1 MRGRPVSEY
10 TPDLSSLP
18 LFADPPP
25 VADQP
30 PARHATPAHRYV
42 HRERHV
48 GAPHMAPRTPR
59 QADVRIDWGL
69 VRAFRQQAADQLA
82 AALREREG
90 LDEAARHE
98 LGRGI
103 VLNLLSEHAD
113 EEMAA
118 GSETFSTDEQQEFA
132 GAIFDSLFG
141 LGRLQPLVDHPDIE
155 NIEISGCD
163 NVHLVYSDGRIESGP
178 PVADSDEELIE
189 FLAFLASR
197 SGGSERPFSPAN
209 PRLHLRLAGGSRL
222 AATAWITPRPS
233 AVIRRHRLTDID
245 LADLVARGT
254 MDDGL
259 ASFLAAAVRARR
271 TVVVSGGMGAGK
283 ALATDTPVPTPIGW
297 TAMGALRAGDQV
309 FDERGLACTVLAA
322 HEVQHDRPCF
332 EVEFDDGEVITADAD
347 HLWRVTRLLD
357 RARRTRARASK
368 GPAYHVGEE
377 ERKRLH
383 ALAERASERAD
394 QDVTVAELVREV
406 GDRHRQV
413 LFEEARTLSPVGH
426 VRLAWAA
433 GHGAPTGRDVRTY
446 SRQQLLKALAV
457 RRDTPRRHQ
466 RPGPD
471 SVVLTTAEMATA
483 GVWRQV
489 RSRGFAVDLARPLQ
503 YPRQEQFI
511 DPYILGV
518 WLGDGAASCA
528 RIATADPEVLTAFE
542 ASGYPYRKLPGSR
555 YDYAIS
561 GSLQAQLR
569 TAGVLGDKHIPR
581 NYLHGDVDQRLALL
595 HGLMDSDGTCTKS
608 GACEFSST
616 SEVLAQQTHEL
627 IVGLGYRPTM
637 RSKAVRR
644 QGRDCGRA
652 YTVAW
657 TTRAPMFRLAR
668 KLQRQERNSG
678 GPTQRYIVDFRRV
691 DPVPVRCITVDS
703 PSSLFL
709 AGRSCVA
716 THNTTLIRALCN
728 ELDPLERIGT
738 IETEYELHLHEM
750 TDRHQRVVA
759 WEARPGSGERGPD
772 GKSVGEITLDD
783 IVYDSLRYNLSR
795 VIVGEVRGREVL
807 PMFKAMQAGAGSL
820 STTHARSGR
829 AAIERLV
836 TCAMEA
842 GPHVTEAFAY
852 RQIAEHIDL
861 IVQINMEDTS
871 VIGAGA
877 QRRRFIS
884 EVIAVEAGEHGMP
897 AVTDVYRPG
906 DDGRAVPGTLPQW
919 LKGLASAGFDI
930 DAYTGRVA

>member
-1 MRGRPVSEY
+1 MSEHP
-10 TPDLSSLP
+10 PDLSSLP

-42 HRERHV
+42 HRERSV
-48 GAPHMAPRTPR
+48 GAGGSEQRNGDARNIARTPR
-59 QADVRIDWGL
+59 QADVRLDWAL
-69 VRAFRQQAADQLA
+69 VRAFRQLAADQLA

-118 GSETFSTDEQQEFA
+118 GSETFSPDEQQEFA

-155 NIEISGCD
+155 NIEISGFD
-163 NVHLVYSDGRIESGP
+163 NVHLIYSDGRIEAGP

-209 PRLHLRLAGGSRL
+209 PRLHLRLSGGSRL

-254 MDDGL
+254 MDKAL
-259 ASFLAAAVRARR
+259 ASFLAAAVRSRR

-283 ALATDTPVPTPIGW
+283 
-297 TAMGALRAGDQV
+297 
-309 FDERGLACTVLAA
+309 
-322 HEVQHDRPCF
+322 
-332 EVEFDDGEVITADAD
+332 
-347 HLWRVTRLLD
+347 
-357 RARRTRARASK
+357 
-368 GPAYHVGEE
+368 
-377 ERKRLH
+377 
-383 ALAERASERAD
+383 
-394 QDVTVAELVREV
+394 
-406 GDRHRQV
+406 
-413 LFEEARTLSPVGH
+413 
-426 VRLAWAA
+426 
-433 GHGAPTGRDVRTY
+433 
-446 SRQQLLKALAV
+446 
-457 RRDTPRRHQ
+457 
-466 RPGPD
+466 
-471 SVVLTTAEMATA
+471 
-483 GVWRQV
+483 
-489 RSRGFAVDLARPLQ
+489 
-503 YPRQEQFI
+503 
-511 DPYILGV
+511 
-518 WLGDGAASCA
+518 
-528 RIATADPEVLTAFE
+528 
-542 ASGYPYRKLPGSR
+542 
-555 YDYAIS
+555 
-561 GSLQAQLR
+561 
-569 TAGVLGDKHIPR
+569 
-581 NYLHGDVDQRLALL
+581 
-595 HGLMDSDGTCTKS
+595 
-608 GACEFSST
+608 
-616 SEVLAQQTHEL
+616 
-627 IVGLGYRPTM
+627 
-637 RSKAVRR
+637 
-644 QGRDCGRA
+644 
-652 YTVAW
+652 
-657 TTRAPMFRLAR
+657 
-668 KLQRQERNSG
+668 
-678 GPTQRYIVDFRRV
+678 
-691 DPVPVRCITVDS
+691 
-703 PSSLFL
+703 
-709 AGRSCVA
+709 
-716 THNTTLIRALCN
+716 TTLIRALCN
-728 ELDPLERIGT
+728 ELDPMERIGT

-750 TDRHQRVVA
+750 PDRHERVVA

-842 GPHVTEAFAY
+842 GPHVTEQFAY

-861 IVQINMEDTS
+861 IVQINMEDTTS
-871 VIGAGA
+871 AIGHGA

-919 LKGLASAGFDI
+919 LKGLARSGFDI
-930 DAYTGRVA
+930 DSYTGRVA

>member
-1 MRGRPVSEY
+1 MSEY

-42 HRERHV
+42 HRERPL
-48 GAPHMAPRTPR
+48 GAAHSIAARTPR

-118 GSETFSTDEQQEFA
+118 GSETFSPDEQQDFA

-155 NIEISGCD
+155 NIEISGYD
-163 NVHLVYSDGRIESGP
+163 NVHLVYSDGRIEPGP

-209 PRLHLRLAGGSRL
+209 PRLHLRLADGSRL

-233 AVIRRHRLTDID
+233 AVIRLHRLTDID

-283 ALATDTPVPTPIGW
+283 
-297 TAMGALRAGDQV
+297 
-309 FDERGLACTVLAA
+309 
-322 HEVQHDRPCF
+322 
-332 EVEFDDGEVITADAD
+332 
-347 HLWRVTRLLD
+347 
-357 RARRTRARASK
+357 
-368 GPAYHVGEE
+368 
-377 ERKRLH
+377 
-383 ALAERASERAD
+383 
-394 QDVTVAELVREV
+394 
-406 GDRHRQV
+406 
-413 LFEEARTLSPVGH
+413 
-426 VRLAWAA
+426 
-433 GHGAPTGRDVRTY
+433 
-446 SRQQLLKALAV
+446 
-457 RRDTPRRHQ
+457 
-466 RPGPD
+466 
-471 SVVLTTAEMATA
+471 
-483 GVWRQV
+483 
-489 RSRGFAVDLARPLQ
+489 
-503 YPRQEQFI
+503 
-511 DPYILGV
+511 
-518 WLGDGAASCA
+518 
-528 RIATADPEVLTAFE
+528 
-542 ASGYPYRKLPGSR
+542 
-555 YDYAIS
+555 
-561 GSLQAQLR
+561 
-569 TAGVLGDKHIPR
+569 
-581 NYLHGDVDQRLALL
+581 
-595 HGLMDSDGTCTKS
+595 
-608 GACEFSST
+608 
-616 SEVLAQQTHEL
+616 
-627 IVGLGYRPTM
+627 
-637 RSKAVRR
+637 
-644 QGRDCGRA
+644 
-652 YTVAW
+652 
-657 TTRAPMFRLAR
+657 
-668 KLQRQERNSG
+668 
-678 GPTQRYIVDFRRV
+678 
-691 DPVPVRCITVDS
+691 
-703 PSSLFL
+703 
-709 AGRSCVA
+709 
-716 THNTTLIRALCN
+716 TTLIRALCN

-861 IVQINMEDTS
+861 IVQIDMDDTS
-871 VIGAGA
+871 TIGSAA
-877 QRRRFIS
+877 MRRRFIS

-919 LKGLASAGFDI
+919 LKGLASSGFDI